1 MKTNLLMVLAMS
13 MTFATAYANQHHED
27 QVLNNDPINVDG
39 YLQERQVTDGE
50 LESIRSEIR
59 KQKGEVILNKEK
71 SKGFK
76 ELSKTTEKLSETTEE
91 YLDDKK
97 EAQGE
102 IAEYNAKIKCL
113 MEENPGRDCDKYIKN
128 KEVEQEVIVSQAA
141 PAHVTVTE
149 VSQGHDLNNAWEEIK
164 LIPLAGATA
173 YKGQKEDLEASI
185 AAGLRLESNIN
196 SRFSI
201 GMGLN
206 YATLKTED
214 YGGNIYGNAGFGG
227 VYQNFYGNQGREIDF
242 NTMGVDIYGKLFI
255 TRGERFRPYV
265 GGGLGYNRAT
275 MKYTQNNPLQYT
287 GYNFGDENYRTSYAT
302 GRVMVGTEIM
312 ITSSV
317 GLTIEG
323 AYAQGFGGGS
333 NSDAKNPATSP
344 DQARLR
350 TLGKDIIEASA
361 MSILGGLVV
370 TF

>member
-13 MTFATAYANQHHED
+13 MTFATAYANED

-50 LESIRSEIR
+50 LESIRNEIR

-97 EAQGE
+97 EAQAE

-128 KEVEQEVIVSQAA
+128 KEVEQEVQIAQAA

-149 VSQGHDLNNAWEEIK
+149 VASVHNLDSAFEEIK
-164 LIPLAGATA
+164 LIPIAGATA
-173 YKGQKEDLEASI
+173 YKGETEDLEASI

-201 GMGLN
+201 GMGVN
-206 YATLKTED
+206 YASLKTED

-227 VYQNFYGNQGREIDF
+227 GYYSNQFYGAQGREIDF
-242 NTMGVDIYGKLFI
+242 NTMGVDFYGKLFI

-275 MKYTQNNPLQYT
+275 MKYTQNNPYQYS
-287 GYNFGDENYRTSYAT
+287 GFFFGDENYRTSYAT
-302 GRVMVGTEIM
+302 GRIMLGTEIM
-312 ITSSV
+312 ITRSI

-323 AYAQGFGGGS
+323 AYARGLGS
-333 NSDAKNPATSP
+333 GSSSDAKNPATSP

-350 TLGKDIIEASA
+350 SLGKDIIEASA